1 MKPLHDQPHGQWPI
15 QQVPASTDTPVIP
28 PDPPQSSPIRQEA
41 EVAYP
46 EPVGVFAKPFTPND
60 ARPPYQSAQVHGS
73 HSRLYQAGRD
83 VNLTE
88 QKLRWL
94 PLVPIGEEVE
104 SCTTAFYPPRRYDE
118 AARIFARSEFGVTVL
133 SGRPGTGRRSSAL
146 TLLSDN
152 GAQYVHECLT
162 DWTPIP
168 RTDVLPKEPEGRYLL
183 DLTNEPTEIPE
194 QFGRTL
200 MAYGRVLAELNARMV
215 ILVTNKLWQACA
227 SDTVSITVELA
238 PPSVRGV
245 LNAHLQAFGDHLK
258 WLDDDATL
266 RGLVDELEVGESGPR
281 RVAELAAIVSR
292 YTPFDEP
299 AVDQIREAFRHW
311 KHYLDRQF
319 AEYRDAR
326 GVDAGAL
333 QAQQMGAARARAL
346 LIAVAVLDGAPSE
359 VVLDACDEL
368 LKKLRAN
375 PSARDIL
382 IGPELQ
388 DLIDRI
394 DAELVGDTITIT
406 RKSPGLDKAVLE
418 RVWQQRPQLRTP
430 IRSWLESITTTGA
443 VANDHLDRV
452 ADVLVRLAADLGSL
466 ETLDIVQKWLTQKSR
481 HRTLAITILE
491 RLAISNEVGSVV
503 RRRLYEW
510 ASRKSGVD
518 ILTGVAEVCAG
529 QLAHHSVKAALS
541 RLRLLIGHE
550 VIAARPAAAQAL
562 RQLAVNDELGD
573 EVVTVVFDWFERQ
586 DRRAGALGLLALID
600 PELEP
605 STTELIRSIASAPE
619 RAQALRDA
627 WSALIS
633 DRATGAAAMTVAEN
647 WFAAAD
653 AGALDPEVVIAILA
667 PIIRNNLTSDSFKDF
682 VTQGS
687 SSETRKNLIVSL
699 VMGSSPSIIDA
710 SANKQ

>member
-1 MKPLHDQPHGQWPI
+1 
-15 QQVPASTDTPVIP
+15 
-28 PDPPQSSPIRQEA
+28 
-41 EVAYP
+41 
-46 EPVGVFAKPFTPND
+46 
-60 ARPPYQSAQVHGS
+60 
-73 HSRLYQAGRD
+73 
-83 VNLTE
+83 
-88 QKLRWL
+88 
-94 PLVPIGEEVE
+94 
-104 SCTTAFYPPRRYDE
+104 
-118 AARIFARSEFGVTVL
+118 
-133 SGRPGTGRRSSAL
+133 
-146 TLLSDN
+146 
-152 GAQYVHECLT
+152 
-162 DWTPIP
+162 
-168 RTDVLPKEPEGRYLL
+168 
-183 DLTNEPTEIPE
+183 
-194 QFGRTL
+194 
-200 MAYGRVLAELNARMV
+200 
-215 ILVTNKLWQACA
+215 
-227 SDTVSITVELA
+227 
-238 PPSVRGV
+238 
-245 LNAHLQAFGDHLK
+245 
-258 WLDDDATL
+258 
-266 RGLVDELEVGESGPR
+266 
-281 RVAELAAIVSR
+281 
-292 YTPFDEP
+292 
-299 AVDQIREAFRHW
+299 
-311 KHYLDRQF
+311 
-319 AEYRDAR
+319 
-326 GVDAGAL
+326 
-333 QAQQMGAARARAL
+333 
-346 LIAVAVLDGAPSE
+346 
-359 VVLDACDEL
+359 
-368 LKKLRAN
+368 
-375 PSARDIL
+375 ARDIL

-541 RLRLLIGHE
+541 RLRLLIGDE